1 MMSNNAGNT
10 LVALIGGIAI
20 GAGIGILFAPA
31 KGEKTRGKLKDGY
44 KDAKKDLDRKY
55 EGLTAEMKE
64 KLSIAKIDLEGTYED
79 ILSDMSHKTD
89 DVISFLEIKL
99 AELREQNAKI
109 QK

>member
-1 MMSNNAGNT
+1 MSNNAGNT

-31 KGEKTRGKLKDGY
+31 KGDKTREKLKDGY

-55 EGLTAEMKE
+55 EGLTSEMKH
-64 KLSIAKIDLEGTYED
+64 KLSAAKLDLEETYVE

-89 DVISFLEIKL
+89 DVISLLEVKL
-99 AELREQNAKI
+99 AELKQQNAKI

>member
-1 MMSNNAGNT
+1 MSNNAGNT

-31 KGEKTRGKLKDGY
+31 KGERTREKLKDGY

-55 EGLTAEMKE
+55 EGLTSEMKQ
-64 KLSIAKIDLEGTYED
+64 KLSIAKLDIEETYVD
-79 ILSDMSHKTD
+79 ILSDMSDKTD

-99 AELREQNAKI
+99 AELKEKNANL